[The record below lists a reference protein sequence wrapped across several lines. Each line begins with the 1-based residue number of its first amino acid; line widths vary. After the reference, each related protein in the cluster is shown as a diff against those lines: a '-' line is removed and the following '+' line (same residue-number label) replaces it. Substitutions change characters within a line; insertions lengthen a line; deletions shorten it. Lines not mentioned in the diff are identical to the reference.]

1 METSP
6 QSPFFFCFPTV
17 LYGMIDFAFASKI
30 LIHTSP
36 LVNSEQ
42 LWGDTPFGKD
52 LVLVFLFGG
61 LFFGL
66 FGLRILGFAG
76 FLRAVD

>member
-1 METSP
+1 
-6 QSPFFFCFPTV
+6 
-17 LYGMIDFAFASKI
+17 MIDFAFASKI